1 MDNFAD
7 RIFFVTSVTWGR
19 RSLFQSKPAARLLVE
34 TIFSYRERGI
44 FQLYEFVI
52 MPDHIHLMLAPN
64 STVAVERA
72 MQFIKG
78 GFSHRFT
85 KETGSIMEIWQRT
98 FTNHRIRDSTDF
110 ERHKRYIHLNPV
122 RAGLVEFPKDY
133 PYSSAHSG
141 FVIDEAPQ
149 RLEPVA

>member
-1 MDNFAD
+1 MSDTDPRQTAAEY
-7 RIFFVTSVTWGR
+7 
-19 RSLFQSKPAARLLVE
+19 FQKGYEQQMAGE
-34 TIFSYRERGI
+34 YRQAI
-44 FQLYEFVI
+44 DLY
-52 MPDHIHLMLAPN
+52 
-64 STVAVERA
+64 T
-72 MQFIKG
+72 QFIKG

-98 FTNHRIRDSTDF
+98 FTNHRIRDWTDF

-122 RAGLVEFPKDY
+122 RAGLVEFPRDY

-149 RLEPVA
+149 RLEPSLDALIGTAGSRALSHRRGRPWRSS